1 MNIYC
6 APRLVTALARGR
18 LRPIRSTVAP
28 MLVAGSLILAGGT
41 PTAWASDSGSGP
53 AAHAAERAPA
63 AGSQVA
69 PLDAILTHFWPLVG
83 HTEDVAGGADMTIT
97 GTEGVDY
104 RWTEDFVCFPE
115 RALGLTGTGQGFAST
130 TGAVLT
136 TEESFSV
143 ATWVGLPSLTDHPQ
157 TILSQAGR
165 VQPAMRL
172 QVTPDGRWRFTV
184 PTRNPYTGLGTAE
197 TEPGS
202 VEAGMWHHL
211 AGVLDLAAN
220 EVRLY
225 VNGELAATGDAGTR
239 RWPADGPFYLGVA
252 GTARSITSEPL
263 DGIVSRVGVWTGT
276 LHPDRI
282 RDMGVG
288 GGLVPIDCF

>member
-1 MNIYC
+1 MNVYS
-6 APRLVTALARGR
+6 ATKVSAASKRRRRLLRFIVTPA
-18 LRPIRSTVAP
+18 
-28 MLVAGSLILAGGT
+28 VAGSLILAGAA
-41 PTAWASDSGSGP
+41 PTAWASDSGTGP
-53 AAHAAERAPA
+53 AAHVAERAPA
-63 AGSQVA
+63 ASLETA
-69 PLDAILTHFWPLVG
+69 PQEAILTHFWPLVG
-83 HTEDVAGGADMTIT
+83 HTEDVPGDADMTIT

-104 RWTEDFVCFPE
+104 RWTEDFACFPE
-115 RALGLTGTGQGFAST
+115 RALGLAGTGQGFAST
-130 TGAVLT
+130 AGAVLA

-172 QVTPDGRWRFTV
+172 QATPDGRWRFTV

-202 VEAGMWHHL
+202 VEAGRWHHL
-211 AGVLDLAAN
+211 AGVLDLAAD

-225 VNGELAATGDAGTR
+225 VNGELAAVGDAGTR

-252 GTARSITSEPL
+252 GTARNVTSEPL
-263 DGIVSRVGVWTGT
+263 GGIVSRVGVWTGT

-288 GGLVPIDCF
+288 GGLIPIDCG